1 MPMNDRG
8 FYIPVLSALTL
19 AAFVL
24 LIRFFPDVT
33 NWELCEASRC
43 TVQDWLAATAGW
55 VGFLAAAVGA
65 YFVYHQLAEQRRQ
78 TAFALGD
85 GDPVF
90 QVHVYAF
97 DHTRAVLRFIN
108 WNRRTLAIHRIRI
121 RCADV
126 AIPMP
131 IKFRWSED
139 QFTPG
144 GVVNDCG
151 INAAG
156 WLNTVPGVEGWI
168 DRQGRPDI
176 FDFQLLFQEE
186 VEDFIELI
194 GGLSTTTI
202 AEIIVNAQYED
213 GTERPIDFRLR
224 VPVIDFLRTR
234 QHVYICTLRMA
245 KSIRTECPLGAFS
258 ATYSA
263 RVMNRPPHSP
273 RGGNA
278 CRTSKLLSIHSGTNG
293 SGGGIRT
300 PDTRIMIP
308 LL

>member
-156 WLNTVPGVEGWI
+156 WLYTVPGVEGWI

-194 GGLSTTTI
+194 GGLSTATI

-224 VPVIDFLRTR
+224 VPVIDFLPNT
-234 QHVYICTLRMA
+234 A
-245 KSIRTECPLGAFS
+245 
-258 ATYSA
+258 A
-263 RVMNRPPHSP
+263 RVHLHTAD
-273 RGGNA
+273 G
-278 CRTSKLLSIHSGTNG
+278 
-293 SGGGIRT
+293 
-300 PDTRIMIP
+300 
-308 LL
+308 